1 MSAKGRV
8 SLPMLQTMLQVCPMA
23 GNKPRPGLKQST
35 GLSGSRDPSS
45 RSQSPRPKA
54 SEDNKEPYATG
65 LKLTMIVLSL
75 QLTNFCIAVDNT
87 IIATAI
93 PRITDD
99 FGSLGDVGWY
109 GSAYLLFVS
118 GFQLFFG
125 RLYSFL
131 NMKWLFIACVVVFE
145 IGSLVS
151 AVSPTSAGLI
161 AGRAIS
167 GFGAS
172 GIFTGALTTIS
183 TVVPLARRGMFIG
196 LITAVY
202 GVASIVGPLLGG
214 ALTDHASWRWCFYI
228 NLPLG
233 GLTVLI
239 LIFCLQFPPSP
250 PKEPKTWKEYL
261 LRFDPI
267 GTILFAPSIICL
279 LLALQWGGTTYAWS
293 DGRIIA
299 LFVVFGVLLAGFA
312 VVQPFMKDNATL
324 NTKAMTSRHTMCAA
338 LYAFCVS
345 ASFFVMAYFIPLW
358 FQAIRG
364 DSAVRSGINLLP
376 FMISI
381 ILSIM
386 SGGFLV
392 SKIGWY
398 NPFMFAPITLGAA
411 GAGLIYTWDID
422 TPTSRLIGYQIL
434 FGVGVGLGIQ
444 QAIVAVQAGSKNVD
458 IPSGIALLCFAE
470 NFGGA
475 VFVSVAQNLWANKL
489 AEKLQNIA
497 NIDPDRVVKIGATEI
512 TSLTQDPDTLRAIRV
527 AYNDALS
534 QPFLVALILLCIATI
549 GTLGVDWK
557 NLKAKDETK
566 ADSEQARDADAAA
579 DVEETSMEKAAEK
592 DVEVEK

>member
-1 MSAKGRV
+1 MSVA
-8 SLPMLQTMLQVCPMA
+8 SNDSSS
-23 GNKPRPGLKQST
+23 GN
-35 GLSGSRDPSS
+35 
-45 RSQSPRPKA
+45 QSPEPNAR
-54 SEDNKEPYATG
+54 EDDEAQYATG
-65 LKLTMIVLSL
+65 FKLTMIVLSL

-93 PRITDD
+93 PKITDH

-131 NMKWLFIACVVVFE
+131 NMKWLFIACVVLFE
-145 IGSLVS
+145 IGSLIS
-151 AVSPTSAGLI
+151 AVAPTSAALI

-183 TVVPLARRGMFIG
+183 TVLPLARRGMFIG

-233 GLTVLI
+233 GATILI
-239 LIFCLQFPPSP
+239 LVIFLQLPARP
-250 PKEPKTWKEYL
+250 PKETKSWKEYV

-279 LLALQWGGTTYAWS
+279 LMALQWGGTTYAWS
-293 DGRIIA
+293 NGRIIA
-299 LFVVFGVLLAGFA
+299 LLVVFGILLLGFA
-312 VVQPFMKDNATL
+312 IVQPLMGDNATL

-338 LYAFCVS
+338 LYSFCVS
-345 ASFFVMAYFIPLW
+345 ASFFVMAYFIPIW

-364 DSAVRSGINLLP
+364 ASAVSSGIDLLP

-398 NPFMFAPITLGAA
+398 NPFMFAPITLGAV
-411 GAGLIYTWDID
+411 GAGLIYTWDVD

-444 QAIVAVQAGSKNVD
+444 QAIVAVQAGSKDVD

-489 AEKLQNIA
+489 AQKLQNIA
-497 NIDPDRVVKIGATEI
+497 NIDPARVVKTGATEI
-512 TSLTQDPDTLRAIRV
+512 TSLTKDPDTLRSIRV

-549 GTLGVDWK
+549 GTVGVDWK
-557 NLKAKDETK
+557 YIKEKEKKK
-566 ADSEQARDADAAA
+566 ADAEHVQDADATA
-579 DVEETSMEKAAEK
+579 DTEKVEMDNTAR
-592 DVEVEK
+592 VEVAKP

>member
-1 MSAKGRV
+1 
-8 SLPMLQTMLQVCPMA
+8 
-23 GNKPRPGLKQST
+23 
-35 GLSGSRDPSS
+35 
-45 RSQSPRPKA
+45 
-54 SEDNKEPYATG
+54 
-65 LKLTMIVLSL
+65 MIVLSL

-93 PRITDD
+93 PRITDH

-131 NMKWLFIACVVVFE
+131 NMKWLFIGCVVLFE
-145 IGSLVS
+145 IGSLIS
-151 AVSPTSAGLI
+151 AVAPTSAALI

-183 TVVPLARRGMFIG
+183 TVLPLARRGMFIG

-233 GLTVLI
+233 GATIII
-239 LIFCLQFPPSP
+239 LVIFLQLPAPP
-250 PKEPKTWKEYL
+250 PKETKTWKEYV

-267 GTILFAPSIICL
+267 GTVLFAPSIICL
-279 LLALQWGGTTYAWS
+279 LTALQWGGTTYAWS
-293 DGRIIA
+293 NGRIIA
-299 LFVVFGVLLAGFA
+299 LLVVFGILLLGFA
-312 VVQPFMKDNATL
+312 IVQPFMGNNATL
-324 NTKAMTSRHTMCAA
+324 NTKAMTSRHTMCAT
-338 LYAFCVS
+338 LYSFCVS
-345 ASFFVMAYFIPLW
+345 ASFFVMAYFIPIW

-364 DSAVRSGINLLP
+364 ASAVSSGIDLLP

-386 SGGFLV
+386 SGGYLV
-392 SKIGWY
+392 STIGWY
-398 NPFMFAPITLGAA
+398 NPFMFAPITLGAV
-411 GAGLIYTWDID
+411 GAGLIYTWDVD
-422 TPTSRLIGYQIL
+422 TPTSRLIGHQIL

-444 QAIVAVQAGSKNVD
+444 QAIVAVQAGSKDVD

-489 AEKLQNIA
+489 AQKLQNIA
-497 NIDPDRVVKIGATEI
+497 NIDPARVVKTGATEI
-512 TSLTQDPDTLRAIRV
+512 TSLTEDPDTLRSIRV
-527 AYNDALS
+527 VYNDALS

-549 GTLGVDWK
+549 GTVGVDWK
-557 NLKAKDETK
+557 YIKEKEKNKT
-566 ADSEQARDADAAA
+566 DAEATAEA
-579 DVEETSMEKAAEK
+579 EKAEMDKTARAEVAK
-592 DVEVEK
+592 HEDLKREEKFDVLTSP

>member
-1 MSAKGRV
+1 MSANSTMKETPIVDFDETKGDT
-8 SLPMLQTMLQVCPMA
+8 SSSKASNNAAGLPES
-23 GNKPRPGLKQST
+23 NDST
-35 GLSGSRDPSS
+35 GGSETPK
-45 RSQSPRPKA
+45 PKA
-54 SEDNKEPYATG
+54 GEDNQEQYATG
-65 LKLTMIVLSL
+65 FKLAMIVISL

-93 PRITDD
+93 PRITDH

-145 IGSLVS
+145 VGSLIS
-151 AVSPTSAGLI
+151 AVAPTSAGLI

-172 GIFTGALTTIS
+172 GIFTGCLTTIS
-183 TVVPLARRGMFIG
+183 TVTPLEKRGAFIG

-202 GVASIVGPLLGG
+202 GIASIVGPLLGG

-228 NLPLG
+228 NLPIG
-233 GLTVLI
+233 GITILI

-250 PKEPKTWKEYL
+250 PKEKKTLKEYI

-279 LLALQWGGTTYAWS
+279 LIALQWGGTTYAWS
-293 DGRIIA
+293 NGRIIA
-299 LFVVFGVLLAGFA
+299 LLVIFGVLLLGFL

-324 NTKAMTSRHTMCAA
+324 NTKAMTSRHVMCAA

-345 ASFFVMAYFIPLW
+345 ASFFVMAYFIPIW
-358 FQAIRG
+358 FQAVRG
-364 DSAVRSGINLLP
+364 ASAVGSGIDLLP
-376 FMISI
+376 FMISL

-392 SKIGWY
+392 TKIGWY
-398 NPFMFAPITLGAA
+398 HPFMFAPITLGSV
-411 GAGLIYTWDID
+411 GAGLIYTWDVD
-422 TPTSRLIGYQIL
+422 TSTSRLIGYQIL

-444 QAIVAVQAGSKNVD
+444 QAIVAVQSGKNID

-489 AEKLQNIA
+489 AEKLQHIA
-497 NIDPDRVVKIGATEI
+497 NIDPASVVKTGATEI
-512 TSLTQDPDTLRAIRV
+512 NSLTRDPETLRSIRI
-527 AYNDALS
+527 AYNEALS

-549 GTLGVDWK
+549 GTLGIDWN
-557 NLKAKDETK
+557 NLKSKDQKE
-566 ADSEQARDADAAA
+566 ADDDQTNDIEATIS
-579 DVEETSMEKAAEK
+579 VEETAMEKATEK
-592 DVEVEK
+592 AIEVEN

>member
-1 MSAKGRV
+1 M
-8 SLPMLQTMLQVCPMA
+8 
-23 GNKPRPGLKQST
+23 
-35 GLSGSRDPSS
+35 
-45 RSQSPRPKA
+45 
-54 SEDNKEPYATG
+54 
-65 LKLTMIVLSL
+65 MIVLSL

-93 PRITDD
+93 PRITDH

-131 NMKWLFIACVVVFE
+131 NMKWLFITCVVIFE
-145 IGSLVS
+145 IGSLIS
-151 AVSPTSAGLI
+151 AAAPTSAALI

-167 GFGAS
+167 GLGAS
-172 GIFTGALTTIS
+172 GIFTGCLTTIS
-183 TVVPLARRGMFIG
+183 TVLPLERRGTFIG

-214 ALTDHASWRWCFYI
+214 ALTDHATWRWCFYI

-233 GLTVLI
+233 GITIFI
-239 LIFCLQFPPSP
+239 LVFFLELPATPRGVA
-250 PKEPKTWKEYL
+250 KTWKEYI

-293 DGRIIA
+293 NPKIIA
-299 LFVVFGVLLAGFA
+299 LLVVFAVLLLGFA

-324 NTKAMTSRHTMCAA
+324 NTKAVTSRHTMCAA

-345 ASFFVMAYFIPLW
+345 AAFFVMAYFIPIW
-358 FQAIRG
+358 FQAIHG
-364 DSAVRSGINLLP
+364 ASAVRSGIDLLP
-376 FMISI
+376 YMISI

-398 NPFMFAPITLGAA
+398 NPFMFAPITLGVA
-411 GAGLIYTWDID
+411 GAALIYTWDVD
-422 TPTSRLIGYQIL
+422 TSTSKLIGYQIL

-444 QAIVAVQAGSKNVD
+444 QAIVAVQAGKNVD

-489 AEKLQNIA
+489 AQKLHNIA
-497 NIDPDRVVKIGATEI
+497 DIDPARVVKTGATEI
-512 TSLTQDPDTLRAIRV
+512 TTLTQDPDTLRSIRV

-534 QPFLVALILLCIATI
+534 QTFLVALILLCIATI
-549 GTLGVDWK
+549 GTLGVEWK
-557 NLKAKDETK
+557 NIKAKEEKKPDPEQVQDAEATTATEKAGVDETK
-566 ADSEQARDADAAA
+566 EKS
-579 DVEETSMEKAAEK
+579 VEMEKS
-592 DVEVEK
+592 